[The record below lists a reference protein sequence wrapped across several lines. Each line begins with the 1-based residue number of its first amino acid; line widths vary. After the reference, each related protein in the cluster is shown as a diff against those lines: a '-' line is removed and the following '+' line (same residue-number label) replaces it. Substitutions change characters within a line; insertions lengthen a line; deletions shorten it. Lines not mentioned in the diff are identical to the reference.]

1 MTERAAKRL
10 AIDDMVV
17 EHRSRGGIVHAV
29 AGVSLD
35 LAAGETLGLVGE
47 SGCGKSSLARAIV
60 GLNTPKS
67 GEIRIDGEP
76 TDTRRRGAQ
85 ARQIQMV
92 FQDPYGSL
100 NPRSSVRELVEEPLS
115 VHRLGG
121 RAERRARAKELLER
135 VGIPLAMHDRLPHQ
149 LSGGQRQRVGIA
161 RAIALEPK
169 IIICD
174 EPVSAL
180 DVSVQ
185 AQVLNLLLDLQRE
198 QDLTFLFISHDLE
211 VVRYVS
217 HRIAVMYLGV
227 IVEIGPAEGI
237 WSLPLHPYTR
247 ALMQTAGD
255 AERVAATGP
264 VVKLASEL
272 PNPLNPP
279 SGCRFRTRCPLAID
293 RCARDVPSLEDFG
306 NGHRVACHRAP
317 EWAPQAMSGA
327 A

>member
-1 MTERAAKRL
+1 MSPRL
-10 AIDDMVV
+10 QIDEMVV
-17 EHRSRGGIVHAV
+17 EHRTRRGVVHAV
-29 AGVSLD
+29 AGVSLE

-67 GEIRIDGEP
+67 GAIRIDGRA
-76 TDTRRRGAQ
+76 TDPSRRGAQ
-85 ARQIQMV
+85 ARDIQMV

-100 NPRSSVRELVEEPLS
+100 NPRMSVRELVEEPLS
-115 VHRLGG
+115 VHRLGNRSPSAPQG
-121 RAERRARAKELLER
+121 PRRCWSASASR
-135 VGIPLAMHDRLPHQ
+135 LAMHDRLPHQ

-161 RAIALEPK
+161 RAMALEPK
-169 IIICD
+169 IVICD

-198 QDLTFLFISHDLE
+198 QELTFLFISHDLE

-227 IVEIGPAEGI
+227 IVEIGPAEGV

-264 VVKLASEL
+264 MVTLVSEL
-272 PNPLNPP
+272 PNPLHPP
-279 SGCRFRTRCPLAID
+279 SGCRFRTRCPLAIEV
-293 RCARDVPSLEDFG
+293 CARDVPALEDFG
-306 NGHRVACHRAP
+306 DGHRVACHRAG
-317 EWAPQAMSGA
+317 EWASTATPVHA
-327 A
+327 

>member
-1 MTERAAKRL
+1 MSPRL
-10 AIDDMVV
+10 QIDAMVV
-17 EHRSRGGIVHAV
+17 EHRTRRGVVHAV
-29 AGVSLD
+29 AGVSLE
-35 LAAGETLGLVGE
+35 LEAGETLGLVGE

-67 GEIRIDGEP
+67 GAIRIDGRD
-76 TDTRRRGAQ
+76 TDPSRRGAQ
-85 ARQIQMV
+85 ARDIQMV

-100 NPRSSVRELVEEPLS
+100 NPRMSVRELVEEPLS
-115 VHRLGG
+115 VHRLGN
-121 RAERRARAKELLER
+121 RAERAARAKALLER
-135 VGIPLAMHDRLPHQ
+135 VGISAAMHDRLPHQ

-161 RAIALEPK
+161 RAMALEPK
-169 IIICD
+169 IVICD

-185 AQVLNLLLDLQRE
+185 AQVLNLLLDLQKE
-198 QDLTFLFISHDLE
+198 QELTFLFISHDLE

-227 IVEIGPAEGI
+227 IVEIGPAEGV

-264 VVKLASEL
+264 MVTLASEL
-272 PNPLNPP
+272 PNPLHPP
-279 SGCRFRTRCPLAID
+279 SGCRFRTRCPLAIEV
-293 RCARDVPSLEDFG
+293 CARDVPALEDFG
-306 NGHRVACHRAP
+306 DGHRVACHRAR
-317 EWAPQAMSGA
+317 EWAGTATPAHA
-327 A
+327 